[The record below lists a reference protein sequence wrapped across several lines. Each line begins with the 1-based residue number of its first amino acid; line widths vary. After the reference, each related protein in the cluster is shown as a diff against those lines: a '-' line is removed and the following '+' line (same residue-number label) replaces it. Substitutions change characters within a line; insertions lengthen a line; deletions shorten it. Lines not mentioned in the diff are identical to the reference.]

1 MTTRTHIADEE
12 TGALAGVSE
21 SSSRSAWAETSN
33 VISFPVPS
41 AAASWDAGEGE
52 LDEDVFPLGS
62 LAVRMVADFKRPRIL
77 VWSAPEGP
85 REEDPNPPEL

>member
-1 MTTRTHIADEE
+1 MTRSLDNRGE
-12 TGALAGVSE
+12 TEALAGAAGSPLGPP
-21 SSSRSAWAETSN
+21 SGRSAT

-41 AAASWDAGEGE
+41 AAASWDLGESE

-62 LAVRMVADFKRPRIL
+62 LACRLVGQFERPRIL

>member
-1 MTTRTHIADEE
+1 MTRSLDNRGESA
-12 TGALAGVSE
+12 APASASVSPLGPP
-21 SSSRSAWAETSN
+21 SGRSAE
-33 VISFPVPS
+33 ILLFPVPS
-41 AAASWDAGEGE
+41 AAASWDAGESE

-62 LAVRMVADFKRPRIL
+62 LAVRITGRFKRPRIL

>member
-1 MTTRTHIADEE
+1 MTTRSHFEDD
-12 TGALAGVSE
+12 GDKVLAGTTSP
-21 SSSRSAWAETSN
+21 SLARLSGQTSN

-62 LAVRMVADFKRPRIL
+62 LAVRITGRFKRPRIL
-77 VWSAPEGP
+77 VWSQAPGS
-85 REEDPNPPEL
+85 EEEEAGSLL

>member
-1 MTTRTHIADEE
+1 MSNRSTSIGDDEA
-12 TGALAGVSE
+12 GLAGLISP
-21 SSSRSAWAETSN
+21 SFGPPLGQTAKLIPFPAPLPPPWAGEDE
-33 VISFPVPS
+33 
-41 AAASWDAGEGE
+41 DAGCWESIG
-52 LDEDVFPLGS
+52 V

>member
-1 MTTRTHIADEE
+1 MTRSLDNRGE
-12 TGALAGVSE
+12 TEALAGAAGSPLGPP
-21 SSSRSAWAETSN
+21 SGRSAT

-41 AAASWDAGEGE
+41 AAASWDAGESE

>member
-1 MTTRTHIADEE
+1 MTTRSHFEDD
-12 TGALAGVSE
+12 GDKVLAGTTSP
-21 SSSRSAWAETSN
+21 SLARLSGQTSN

-41 AAASWDAGEGE
+41 AAASWDAGESE

-85 REEDPNPPEL
+85 SEEDPNPPEL

>member
-1 MTTRTHIADEE
+1 MSNRSTYIGDDEA
-12 TGALAGVSE
+12 GLAGLSP
-21 SSSRSAWAETSN
+21 SSFGPPLGQTAKL
-33 VISFPVPS
+33 IPFPVPS

>member
-1 MTTRTHIADEE
+1 MSNRSTYIGDDEA
-12 TGALAGVSE
+12 GLAGLSP
-21 SSSRSAWAETSN
+21 SSFGPPLGQTAKVIPFPALTPPPWAGEDE
-33 VISFPVPS
+33 
-41 AAASWDAGEGE
+41 DAGCWESIG
-52 LDEDVFPLGS
+52 V

>member
-41 AAASWDAGEGE
+41 AAASWDLGESE
-52 LDEDVFPLGS
+52 LEEDVFPLGS
-62 LAVRMVADFKRPRIL
+62 LAVRLVADFKRPRIL
-77 VWSAPEGP
+77 VWSQAPGS
-85 REEDPNPPEL
+85 EEEEAGSLL

>member
-1 MTTRTHIADEE
+1 MTRSLDNRGE
-12 TGALAGVSE
+12 TEALAGAADSPLGPP
-21 SSSRSAWAETSN
+21 SGRSAKLIPFPAPLPPPWAGEDE
-33 VISFPVPS
+33 
-41 AAASWDAGEGE
+41 DAGCWESIG
-52 LDEDVFPLGS
+52 V

>member
-1 MTTRTHIADEE
+1 MTRSLDNRGE
-12 TGALAGVSE
+12 TEALAGAADSPLGPP
-21 SSSRSAWAETSN
+21 SGRSAT
-33 VISFPVPS
+33 VIPFPVPS
-41 AAASWDAGEGE
+41 AAASWDAGESE